1 MSWRGRACH
10 DTLGGE
16 ELFAGRRIMAT
27 APDNWYV
34 RLPDGRTLRAR
45 TSDVLRNHLQAG
57 RFPVGSEARRS
68 GEDTWQPLA
77 GIAELAEA
85 LPTERA
91 ANGGLEAPRSE
102 PKETRAGGVRGLAGE
117 LLGAF
122 DRSLD
127 RAKLGIAAVIGLL
140 LAVGAIAIELVG
152 GFPVVPWGLAGYG
165 LTTTVLLAV
174 VAVGTVLLTQMT
186 YIELDRRRPARA
198 AELRADLVR
207 QSLRVFF
214 AQGLVAAVLIG
225 MVLFFRAAGPWLA
238 AYEPGEI
245 NRFRDMSLAVL
256 SVARLLLEVLCWP
269 LLGMAVLLLGPLLVI
284 EEHSILRSLREWL
297 GLLRRHIGRI
307 YLCEALAL
315 TLATVLAL
323 PMLLL
328 VAIARYSVGDAM
340 GPIERITLLVLCG
353 VALTPLIAYLI
364 VANVFIYLNIRY
376 EFSYA
381 PGE

>member
-1 MSWRGRACH
+1 
-10 DTLGGE
+10 
-16 ELFAGRRIMAT
+16 MAM
-27 APDNWYV
+27 AADSWYV
-34 RLPDGRTLRAR
+34 RLPDGRMLRAR
-45 TSDVLRNHLQAG
+45 TADVLRTHLQAG
-57 RFPVGSEARRS
+57 RIPAGSEARRS

-77 GIAELAEA
+77 RIAELAEA

-91 ANGGLEAPRSE
+91 AKGAPEAPRSE
-102 PKETRAGGVRGLAGE
+102 PKETRAAGVRGLVGE

-122 DRSLD
+122 ERSLD

-140 LAVGAIAIELVG
+140 LAVGVIALELVG
-152 GFPVVPWGLAGYG
+152 SFPLVPWGIFGYVV
-165 LTTTVLLAV
+165 TAIVLLAV

-186 YIELDRRRPARA
+186 FIELDRRRPAHA

-207 QSLRVFF
+207 QGLRVFL
-214 AQGLVAAVLIG
+214 AQGVVAAVLIG
-225 MVLFFRAAGPWLA
+225 MVLLVRAAGPWLA
-238 AYEPGEI
+238 MIDAGE
-245 NRFRDMSLAVL
+245 NNHFREIALGVL

-297 GLLRRHIGRI
+297 GMLRQHVGRI
-307 YLCEALAL
+307 YLCEALAV

-328 VAIARYSVGDAM
+328 VAIAASSVADTMA
-340 GPIERITLLVLCG
+340 PIERITLLVLGG
-353 VALTPLIAYLI
+353 VALTPMIAYLI

-376 EFSYA
+376 EFFFTPPDLKS
-381 PGE
+381 